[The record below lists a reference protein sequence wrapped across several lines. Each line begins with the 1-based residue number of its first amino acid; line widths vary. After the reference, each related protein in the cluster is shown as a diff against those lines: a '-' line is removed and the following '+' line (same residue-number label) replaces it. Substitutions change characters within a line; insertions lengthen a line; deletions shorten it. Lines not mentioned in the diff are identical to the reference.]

1 MDPNIAVLNVPY
13 IMHME
18 MMLNEIEHD
27 GSKELL
33 TKIINNTKDSTVW
46 SLNYHKAIN
55 ELSLDDPDLQQ
66 KLYDV
71 INDEIERIDYFQNN
85 TSFLN
90 KEAPFIEKFQE
101 LIKELFLAVSYT
113 HLVTH
118 DAEVAAVAQRV
129 IHLRDGLIDVYK
141 RQVSGTFSSDQP
153 RTISCA
159 IPEQSERDQ
168 RIATHYHS
176 LI

>member
-101 LIKELFLAVSYT
+101 LIKELFLDKKYDKIEDLDQAMMFAVRVFESYKIFDFA
-113 HLVTH
+113 
-118 DAEVAAVAQRV
+118 DAN
-129 IHLRDGLIDVYK
+129 
-141 RQVSGTFSSDQP
+141 
-153 RTISCA
+153 
-159 IPEQSERDQ
+159 
-168 RIATHYHS
+168 
-176 LI
+176 

>member
-33 TKIINNTKDSTVW
+33 TEIINNTKDSTVW

-101 LIKELFLAVSYT
+101 LIKELFLDKKYDKIEDLDQAMMFAVRVFESYKIFDFA
-113 HLVTH
+113 
-118 DAEVAAVAQRV
+118 DAN
-129 IHLRDGLIDVYK
+129 
-141 RQVSGTFSSDQP
+141 
-153 RTISCA
+153 
-159 IPEQSERDQ
+159 
-168 RIATHYHS
+168 
-176 LI
+176 

>member
-1 MDPNIAVLNVPY
+1 MNPNIAVLNVPY
-13 IMHME
+13 IIHME

-33 TKIINNTKDSTVW
+33 TEIINNTKDSTVW

-101 LIKELFLAVSYT
+101 LIKELFLDKKYDKIEDLDQAMMFAIRVFESYKIFDFA
-113 HLVTH
+113 
-118 DAEVAAVAQRV
+118 DAN
-129 IHLRDGLIDVYK
+129 
-141 RQVSGTFSSDQP
+141 
-153 RTISCA
+153 
-159 IPEQSERDQ
+159 
-168 RIATHYHS
+168 
-176 LI
+176 

>member
-1 MDPNIAVLNVPY
+1 MNPNIAVLNVPY

-33 TKIINNTKDSTVW
+33 TEIINNTKNSTVW

-101 LIKELFLAVSYT
+101 LIKELFLDKKYDKIEDLDQAMMFAVRVFESYKIFDFA
-113 HLVTH
+113 
-118 DAEVAAVAQRV
+118 DAN
-129 IHLRDGLIDVYK
+129 
-141 RQVSGTFSSDQP
+141 
-153 RTISCA
+153 
-159 IPEQSERDQ
+159 
-168 RIATHYHS
+168 
-176 LI
+176 

>member
-1 MDPNIAVLNVPY
+1 MNPNIAVLNVPY

-33 TKIINNTKDSTVW
+33 TEIINNTKDSTVW

-101 LIKELFLAVSYT
+101 LIKELFLDKKYDKIEDLDQAMMFAVRVFESYKIFDFA
-113 HLVTH
+113 
-118 DAEVAAVAQRV
+118 DAN
-129 IHLRDGLIDVYK
+129 
-141 RQVSGTFSSDQP
+141 
-153 RTISCA
+153 
-159 IPEQSERDQ
+159 
-168 RIATHYHS
+168 
-176 LI
+176 

>member
-33 TKIINNTKDSTVW
+33 TEIINNTKDSTVW

-101 LIKELFLAVSYT
+101 LIKELFLDKKYDKIEDLDQAMMFAVRVFASYKIFDFA
-113 HLVTH
+113 
-118 DAEVAAVAQRV
+118 DAN
-129 IHLRDGLIDVYK
+129 
-141 RQVSGTFSSDQP
+141 
-153 RTISCA
+153 
-159 IPEQSERDQ
+159 
-168 RIATHYHS
+168 
-176 LI
+176 

>member
-18 MMLNEIEHD
+18 MMLNDIRD
-27 GSKELL
+27 NGSKELL
-33 TKIINNTKDSTVW
+33 TEIINDTKNSTVW

-101 LIKELFLAVSYT
+101 LIKELFLDKKYDKIEDLDQAMMFAVRVFESYKIFDFA
-113 HLVTH
+113 
-118 DAEVAAVAQRV
+118 DAN
-129 IHLRDGLIDVYK
+129 
-141 RQVSGTFSSDQP
+141 
-153 RTISCA
+153 
-159 IPEQSERDQ
+159 
-168 RIATHYHS
+168 
-176 LI
+176 

>member
-1 MDPNIAVLNVPY
+1 MNPNIAVLNVPY
-13 IMHME
+13 IIHME

-33 TKIINNTKDSTVW
+33 TEIINNTKDSTVW

-101 LIKELFLAVSYT
+101 LIKELFLDKKYDKIEDLDQAMMFAVRVFESYKIFDFA
-113 HLVTH
+113 
-118 DAEVAAVAQRV
+118 DAN
-129 IHLRDGLIDVYK
+129 
-141 RQVSGTFSSDQP
+141 
-153 RTISCA
+153 
-159 IPEQSERDQ
+159 
-168 RIATHYHS
+168 
-176 LI
+176 

>member
-27 GSKELL
+27 SSKELL
-33 TKIINNTKDSTVW
+33 TEIINNTKDSTVW

-101 LIKELFLAVSYT
+101 LIKELFLDKKYDKIEDLDQAMMFAVRVFESYKIFDFA
-113 HLVTH
+113 
-118 DAEVAAVAQRV
+118 DAN
-129 IHLRDGLIDVYK
+129 
-141 RQVSGTFSSDQP
+141 
-153 RTISCA
+153 
-159 IPEQSERDQ
+159 
-168 RIATHYHS
+168 
-176 LI
+176 